1 MTTDCS
7 LNYKFNRWKFLAQNM
22 EGRTWSIQKL
32 FLTFRTIF
40 VHNMFSPCSAKRRD
54 SDKDLPV
61 SCLLIIFPIFIFQ
74 ARRSPQY
81 CQWETCTKVQRYR
94 YRSHEISGSSQQ
106 KKITCR
112 LPNNRRQIQQ
122 RVERRQ
128 NRCAP
133 SGHVIPNDVRTEFVQ
148 NHWTLLQSSGNF
160 DPLKIFNIWK

>member
-1 MTTDCS
+1 MKIPSSNLGNTCC
-7 LNYKFNRWKFLAQNM
+7 
-22 EGRTWSIQKL
+22 IQKL

-40 VHNMFSPCSAKRRD
+40 VHNMISPCSAKRRA

-94 YRSHEISGSSQQ
+94 YRSHEISGTSQQ

-148 NHWTLLQSSGNF
+148 NH
-160 DPLKIFNIWK
+160 